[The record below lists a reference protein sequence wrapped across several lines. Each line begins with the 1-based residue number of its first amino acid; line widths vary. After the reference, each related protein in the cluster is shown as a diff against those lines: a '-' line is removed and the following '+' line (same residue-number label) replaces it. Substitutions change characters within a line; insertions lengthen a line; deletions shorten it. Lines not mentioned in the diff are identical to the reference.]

1 MHRIAD
7 PLQAATTSAPAGPQP
22 LLLALVLSLRLRE
35 VFPQIRQ
42 SATLLVQWTREQL
55 GLQRTWAT
63 EAETLAADLAAQ
75 RAAITDCLRNDPPAH
90 RKKIEAALDEIQ
102 AHQLAH
108 AAHLAPKAPA
118 HLLRD

>member
-1 MHRIAD
+1 MHRLTPI
-7 PLQAATTSAPAGPQP
+7 TTSPEPQP

-42 SATLLVQWTREQL
+42 SASLLVTWTRAQL

-63 EAETLAADLAAQ
+63 EATSLAQELESQ

-90 RKKIEAALDEIQ
+90 RKKIEAALDEIHR
-102 AHQLAH
+102 HQLAH
-108 AAHLAPKAPA
+108 AAHLAPRVPEK
-118 HLLRD
+118 LMRD

>member
-1 MHRIAD
+1 MPIQTATT
-7 PLQAATTSAPAGPQP
+7 AATTEPQP
-22 LLLALVLSLRLRE
+22 LLLALILSIRLRE

-42 SATLLVQWTREQL
+42 SATLLVQWTRAQL

-63 EAETLAADLAAQ
+63 EAETLAAELAAQ

-102 AHQLAH
+102 AHQPAH
-108 AAHLAPKAPA
+108 AAHLAPQAPA